1 MAEGRT
7 GRVHAGEW
15 RAVSLSFACFFCVL
29 AAYYLIRPVREQLS
43 AAVGSTQLPWFYA
56 ATFLATLLLTPVF
69 AALAVR
75 YPRRVLVPVVYG
87 FFIACLLGFVP
98 LFTAQGLLSP
108 RALGTVFF
116 VWVSVFNLFVVSVF
130 WSFMTDI
137 WSNAQARRLF
147 PVIALGGAAGAI
159 AGPALAGTLV
169 GLIGVAALLVV
180 SAALLVVA
188 LACVALLGRWARE
201 AQATAHPEAARGAP
215 VAGGMFD
222 GLRQVFADPFMRAMA
237 LLMLLGDCIGTIN
250 YALVTDYSGA
260 TFTDPV
266 ARTRFAADVDLFTSV
281 LQVTVQ
287 LTLTRWLLV
296 RRGAGAVIAGWAGAT
311 VLVLLA
317 VALAPDPHAP
327 VLGGTLAPAFA
338 GSSRWHELA
347 AFARGLPWV
356 ALALVVSRG
365 LAYGMNAPARESLF
379 TGMSRQARYLGKNA
393 VDTAVWRFG
402 DLGTATGMN
411 ALRGLSA
418 TPAVF
423 ALIGAGAALVSGTIG
438 LRLSRRIE
446 AHAALPEGAPAS
458 R

>member
-1 MAEGRT
+1 MAEARG

-15 RAVSLSFACFFCVL
+15 RAVGLSFACFFCVL

-75 YPRRVLVPVVYG
+75 YPRRVLVPLVYG

-98 LFTAQGLLSP
+98 LFTTQGLLSP

-130 WSFMTDI
+130 WSFMADI

-147 PVIALGGAAGAI
+147 PVIALGGTAGAI
-159 AGPALAGTLV
+159 VGPTLTGALV
-169 GLIGVAALLVV
+169 GVIGVAPLLVV
-180 SAALLVVA
+180 SAGLLGMALG
-188 LACVALLGRWARE
+188 CVAVLGRWAVEHQR
-201 AQATAHPEAARGAP
+201 QAHPEAARGAP
-215 VAGGMFD
+215 VVGHMFD
-222 GLRQVFADPFMRAMA
+222 GLRQVFTDPFMRSMA

-260 TFTDPV
+260 TFHDAV
-266 ARTRFAADVDLFTSV
+266 ARTRFAAHVDLATNV
-281 LQVTVQ
+281 LQVLVQ

-296 RRGAGAVIAGWAGAT
+296 RRGAGVVIGTWAAVTAAM
-311 VLVLLA
+311 LLL

-327 VLGGTLAPAFA
+327 LLGGMP
-338 GSSRWHELA
+338 S
-347 AFARGLPWV
+347 V
-356 ALALVVSRG
+356 ALALIVSRG
-365 LAYGMNAPARESLF
+365 LAYGMNGPARESLF
-379 TGMSRQARYLGKNA
+379 TGMSRQLRYLGKNA

-402 DLGTATGMN
+402 DLTTAFGMN
-411 ALRGLSA
+411 AARAAGVVA
-418 TPAVF
+418 GGFAVV
-423 ALIGAGAALVSGTIG
+423 GAAAALVSGAIG
-438 LRLSRRIE
+438 WRLSRRVE
-446 AHAALPEGAPAS
+446 QDDAVAQGALAP